1 MNKLISIL
9 IPTRN
14 RFDSLLKAIGSILKT
29 TKHLEKIEIILRFDS
44 DDINSLSR
52 TSELPTDKI
61 DINIMIG
68 PRYKYIELH
77 KYVNEMCEKTTGEFI
92 AWFNDD
98 CVIETEG
105 WDEIIEKYI
114 GKIVCFY
121 PNNKETGGGNIFPI
135 ISRKIYEILG
145 HFSLS
150 QQVDSWQAVVGKSA
164 GIEVKID
171 DVIFIHNRK
180 QDYVSDE
187 NREAVLKQA
196 AKVWKNTRS
205 LRVQDVKKIKEY
217 KVK

>member
-1 MNKLISIL
+1 
-9 IPTRN
+9 
-14 RFDSLLKAIGSILKT
+14 
-29 TKHLEKIEIILRFDS
+29 
-44 DDINSLSR
+44 
-52 TSELPTDKI
+52 LPIDKV

-68 PRYKYIELH
+68 TRYKYIELH

-92 AWFNDD
+92 VWFNDD

-105 WDEIIEKYI
+105 WDEIIEKYT

-150 QQVDSWQAVVGKSA
+150 QQVDSWQSDVGSRA
-164 GIEVKID
+164 DIEVRMNNL
-171 DVIFIHNRK
+171 VFIHNRK

-187 NREAVLKQA
+187 NREAVLKQT
-196 AKVWKNTRS
+196 AKMWIKTDQ
-205 LRVQDVKKIKEY
+205 LRVQDAQKITEY
-217 KVK
+217 IKQNKT